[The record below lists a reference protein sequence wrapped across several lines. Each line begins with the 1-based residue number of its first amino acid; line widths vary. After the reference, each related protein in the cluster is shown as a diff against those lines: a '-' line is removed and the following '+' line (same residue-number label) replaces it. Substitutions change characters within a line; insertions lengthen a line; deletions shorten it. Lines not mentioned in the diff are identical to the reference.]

1 MTARYAIYYT
11 PGQDTALW
19 QVVSSW
25 FGRDSLADRP
35 RNRPIG
41 LTLTPEEIE
50 AATAG
55 PSRYGFHA
63 TLGAPFELSTGSTPS
78 QLIDAVARFARQRTA
93 FRVRLEVERM
103 DDFLAL
109 IPVAHD
115 QRLNDLAAA
124 CVRGFDRF
132 RAPLNQADLAR
143 RLRPDLSKRQLALLL
158 RWGYPWVLQEFRFHM
173 SLTASLPDEALAR
186 LHPELEALLAPVLA
200 DPVTIDGLSL
210 LIQPEREQ
218 AFHSIGHF
226 RFVAEPTLAIVH
238 G

>member
-1 MTARYAIYYT
+1 MTTRYAIYYT
-11 PGQDTALW
+11 PAQDTALW
-19 QVVSSW
+19 QVASSW
-25 FGRDSLADRP
+25 LGRDSLADRP

-41 LTLTPEEIE
+41 LALTPQEID

-63 TLGAPFELSTGSTPS
+63 TLCAPFEPSTDTTPS
-78 QLIDAVARFARQRTA
+78 QLVDALAAFVRQRTA
-93 FRVRLEVERM
+93 FRVRLKIGRM

-109 IPVAHD
+109 VPVEHD

-132 RAPLNQADLAR
+132 RAPLSRADLAR
-143 RLRPDLSKRQLALLL
+143 RLTPDLNERELALLM
-158 RWGYPWVLQEFRFHM
+158 RWGYAHVLEEFRFHM
-173 SLTASLPDEALAR
+173 SLTGGLPDAALAR

-210 LIQPEREQ
+210 LMQAGRERP
-218 AFHSIGHF
+218 FHGIGHF
-226 RFVAEPTLAIVH
+226 RFAAAPALAIAH